1 MLMKTSISLQPARLL
16 SQMSEAAKAKFST
29 DARWAAASGL
39 PKETLSRLK
48 SNPSCDLRT
57 LGALAQAAGY
67 TLVAVPAAM
76 HGDERALE
84 KSGRDYEDKL
94 LDLAASGNVDPHV
107 WRGYGPGFFMGGLA
121 VTLASSKGFERERY
135 LRLAETLHPGVSTPD
150 VFGMWLRK
158 SQVRPSRFLPMARK
172 RKRLA

>member
-1 MLMKTSISLQPARLL
+1 MKTSISLQPARLL